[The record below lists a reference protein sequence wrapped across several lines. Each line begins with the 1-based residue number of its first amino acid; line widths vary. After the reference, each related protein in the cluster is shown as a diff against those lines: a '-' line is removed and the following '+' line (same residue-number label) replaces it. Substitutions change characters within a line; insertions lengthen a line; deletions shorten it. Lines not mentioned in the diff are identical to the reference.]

1 MVVVFNGHILTLFCN
16 CELSISQWCNVVY
29 RFETCWPAM
38 AKDASGVI
46 LVSDADQM
54 NIKDLESWFVFFS
67 YFMKLAAAC
76 RHSCFLKPSF
86 CIDLPAM
93 CSLVLSM
100 MHFVHFSG
108 HISPAASNVGT
119 IQHQAHF
126 EQNFSIN
133 VSVFVLSCSLLWLT
147 EITMTVKWITKKKM
161 SFLSVAFH
169 AILACYQLEAG
180 M

>member
-1 MVVVFNGHILTLFCN
+1 
-16 CELSISQWCNVVY
+16 
-29 RFETCWPAM
+29 M

-133 VSVFVLSCSLLWLT
+133 VSVFVLSCSLL
-147 EITMTVKWITKKKM
+147 
-161 SFLSVAFH
+161 
-169 AILACYQLEAG
+169 
-180 M
+180 